1 MRVGTNS
8 DGLPGRPA
16 ATVAVVARGILL
28 AAVALALLVL
38 LPAGPA
44 LALKPIVVPHD
55 EERLE
60 LTTLGEFYEGR
71 GDSLQ
76 VETAPDASGATGR
89 ISVKATTPGTDP
101 GWIVFALSN
110 PSDKPI
116 ERWLTADRYSLVGSG
131 VVWPDLD
138 AGRIEAV
145 TPSLG
150 FVPERLP
157 SDRADVFRITLE
169 PGQTITFVAELAS
182 DRFARIYLWKP
193 IDYEIKVR
201 DRQLFNGIMLGLTG
215 LLAIFLTSIF
225 AANHKIIFPAAALV
239 AWCVLGYLCVDFGYF
254 HKLFNLRPED
264 NAVYRAAAESAIAA
278 SLVMFLYAF
287 LRIGLGHGIIRM
299 LVWVWMLAQLALVAV
314 AVIDPRLAA
323 TFARASFVAIG
334 GIGGLFALYLAV
346 RGQDR
351 ALFLLPPWILF
362 LVWIFGA
369 GVTLAGRLS
378 GEIVVSGL
386 VAGLVLIIIT
396 LGFVVTQFAFT
407 SLGSRH
413 GTMPSE
419 QQLRSLAVD
428 GAGAAVWEWNGRRD
442 EIKVSPVVE
451 QALGLSLGELS
462 NKVEEFIKHV
472 HTADRERFK
481 LMLWSVQERAGGKI
495 RVDFRM
501 RHADNSYRWFE
512 LEAASVETND
522 RRSVR
527 CVGLMRDV
535 TDAKRA
541 HERLLHDAVHDS
553 ITGLPNRELFLD
565 RLGVAILRA
574 KTETTIRP
582 TVIFIDIDKFK
593 SVNNTFGLLVGDSLL
608 LTTAR
613 RLQRHLGPHDT
624 LARVGGDQFALL
636 VVAEQAPSD
645 LASLAERV
653 RRSLRSPIR
662 IAQQEIVLTGSLGI
676 AVFDGEELS
685 HTDLLK
691 EAEMAMYRAKR
702 GGADRIEIFR
712 PEMRGERDDRVQ
724 IESDLRK
731 ALERGEIRVLYQP
744 IVYLPTEEL
753 AGFEALVRWEHP
765 EHGMMNPAEFV
776 PVAEESDLI
785 VKLGSYVLMR
795 AAREVVRWQKEL
807 PRSEQPLFVS
817 VNVSSRQLFRQDL
830 IQEIRHI
837 LGRAVVPKG
846 SLRLEV
852 TESLVMENPERAT
865 EMLEL
870 LRAAGAELALDDFGT
885 GYSSLAYLQRFPF
898 DTIKIDRAIVQSSGS
913 GDSAG
918 AAIVRSMVALGHEL
932 GKKLVAEGV
941 EEQQDVA
948 FLRSLG
954 CEYAQGFYYGEA
966 MPEREV
972 VNLLRI
978 ISKSERKLKAR
989 GFFRT
994 TAKRRSARKEAV
1006 VAEPA
1011 PKPPVTAPAGSA
1023 DPSVPASTPA
1033 PAAVAASGAA
1043 GAAEAR
1049 PLPNRTLRSRHRQQP
1064 VAEPPPVA
1072 TPRIANGK
1080 GAPAVVGAHG
1090 TGNGRAPASTQPPP
1104 RSAHAQRGAASS
1116 PPAARPAVA
1125 PVGAPGPLDE
1135 LAKAAGATAGRPA
1148 SPTPPPARGVTMGP
1162 PPMPPARAAG
1172 ATTTPP
1178 PPPVPHAPPRAPA
1191 PAPTNDA
1198 VDTRSDATGA
1208 TGAVSPD
1215 VRRTSPQTGAP
1226 RTGDLSTLPPDIQ
1239 QSLARLAGRSR

>member
-1 MRVGTNS
+1 MRAGAKLAFFDHWASAGALMTMRHA
-8 DGLPGRPA
+8 LLLL
-16 ATVAVVARGILL
+16 VASLG
-28 AAVALALLVL
+28 LALL
-38 LPAGPA
+38 ASDRA
-44 LALKPIVVPHD
+44 YALKPIVVPAD
-55 EERLE
+55 VDRLE
-60 LTTLGEFYEGR
+60 ITTRGEFYEGR

-76 VETAPDASGATGR
+76 IETAPDATGATGR
-89 ISVKATTPGTDP
+89 MSVQASTAGTNP
-101 GWIVFALSN
+101 SWIVFALSN
-110 PSDKPI
+110 PSDKQI
-116 ERWLTADRYSLVGSG
+116 ERWLTADRYTIVGSG
-131 VVWPDLD
+131 IVWPDLD

-157 SDRADVFRITLE
+157 SDRADIFRITLE

-182 DRFARIYLWKP
+182 DRFARVFLWRP

-215 LLAIFLTSIF
+215 LLAIFLTSVF

-239 AWCVLGYLCVDFGYF
+239 AWCVLAYLCVDFGYF
-254 HKLFNLRPED
+254 HKLFNLKPED
-264 NAVYRAAAESAIAA
+264 NAVYRAASEAALAA
-278 SLVMFLYAF
+278 SLVMFLHAF
-287 LRIGLGHGIIRM
+287 LKIGLGHGIVRM
-299 LVWVWMLAQLALVAV
+299 LAWVWMLAQLALVAV
-314 AVIDPRLAA
+314 AVIDPRLAS
-323 TFARASFVAIG
+323 TFARGSFVAIG
-334 GIGGLFALYLAV
+334 AVGGLFALFLAL

-362 LVWIFGA
+362 LIWIFGA
-369 GVTLAGRLS
+369 GVTLTGRLA
-378 GEIVVSGL
+378 GDIVVSGL

-396 LGFVVTQFAFT
+396 IGFVVTQFAFT
-407 SLGSRH
+407 SLGPRY

-419 QQLRSLAVD
+419 QQSRSLAID

-442 EIKVSPVVE
+442 EVKVSPIIE
-451 QALGLSLGELS
+451 ASLGLAAGELS
-462 NKVEEFIKHV
+462 NKVEEFVKHV
-472 HTADRERFK
+472 HTADRERFR
-481 LMLWSVQERAGGKI
+481 LMLWTVQERAGGKI

-522 RRSVR
+522 RRAVR

-535 TDAKRA
+535 TDTKRA
-541 HERLLHDAVHDS
+541 LERLLHDAVHDS

-565 RLGVAILRA
+565 RLSVAVLRA
-574 KTETTIRP
+574 KTETAIRP

-593 SVNNTFGLLVGDSLL
+593 SVNNLFGLLVGDSLL
-608 LTTAR
+608 LTVAR
-613 RLQRHLGPHDT
+613 RLQRHLGPQDT

-636 VVAEQAPSD
+636 ISAEQQPGQ

-662 IAQQEIVLTGSLGI
+662 IANQEIILTGSLGI
-676 AVFDGEELS
+676 AIFDGAEVS

-712 PEMRGERDDRVQ
+712 PEMRAERDDRVQ

-731 ALERGEIRVLYQP
+731 ALERGELTVLFQP

-765 EHGMMNPAEFV
+765 VHGLMTPSEFI

-795 AAREVVRWQKEL
+795 AAREVTRWQKEL
-807 PRSEQPLFVS
+807 PRSELALFVS
-817 VNVSSRQLFRQDL
+817 VNISSRQLFRQDL
-830 IQEIRHI
+830 IQEIRHV
-837 LGRAVVPKG
+837 LGRAALPKG

-865 EMLEL
+865 EILEL
-870 LRAAGAELALDDFGT
+870 LRSTGAELALDDFGT

-932 GKKLVAEGV
+932 GKKMVAEGV
-941 EEQQDVA
+941 EEHDDVA

-972 VNLLRI
+972 MNLLRI
-978 ISKSERKLKAR
+978 VGKSERKLKAR

-994 TAKRRSARKEAV
+994 TAKRSSRKAARK
-1006 VAEPA
+1006 
-1011 PKPPVTAPAGSA
+1011 
-1023 DPSVPASTPA
+1023 
-1033 PAAVAASGAA
+1033 AA
-1043 GAAEAR
+1043 AAESVDA
-1049 PLPNRTLRSRHRQQP
+1049 
-1064 VAEPPPVA
+1064 AAAA
-1072 TPRIANGK
+1072 TPSQ
-1080 GAPAVVGAHG
+1080 
-1090 TGNGRAPASTQPPP
+1090 APASTAPAPEGAPPV
-1104 RSAHAQRGAASS
+1104 QVAATRAS
-1116 PPAARPAVA
+1116 PPADAVNRSLPKRTLRQRHRPQPAAA
-1125 PVGAPGPLDE
+1125 P
-1135 LAKAAGATAGRPA
+1135 
-1148 SPTPPPARGVTMGP
+1148 
-1162 PPMPPARAAG
+1162 
-1172 ATTTPP
+1172 TPP
-1178 PPPVPHAPPRAPA
+1178 PPPPGQKPPPPPRPAPGYAGPGPAPGFGQGKELPPPAPVVPFDPSRVSATGVPREQPMSGPPPPPPGPMPRREGGGRPTVQPAAATAPSQKRPQPPA
-1191 PAPTNDA
+1191 PAAKQAARAQTAPPIPPEANGADVPTRPTMPPAD
-1198 VDTRSDATGA
+1198 
-1208 TGAVSPD
+1208 
-1215 VRRTSPQTGAP
+1215 
-1226 RTGDLSTLPPDIQ
+1226 LPPTQPSTRPAEPDFSSLPPGIAA
-1239 QSLARLAGRSR
+1239 SLAKLAGRGR